1 MTGSCRAIMAALRSV
16 RETYTSFM
24 VFIAFSLP
32 GSGGCR
38 LRRGVDAFGVV
49 HLQPGQGRI
58 EHANDPQRL
67 GSAAQP
73 VLIVFNQR
81 INHNA
86 AQRIFLPV
94 GYAFNLAV
102 AFYAPHHIKMVPVV
116 DMGFRTRENDGSF
129 TY

>member
-67 GSAAQP
+67 GSVAQP
-73 VLIVFNQR
+73 VLIVFIQR
-81 INHNA
+81 IDHTG

-94 GYAFNLAV
+94 GDGFNLAV
-102 AFYAPHHIKMVPVV
+102 AFYAPHRLKMVLVV
-116 DMGFRTRENDGSF
+116 AVGLDRKSTRP
-129 TY
+129 

>member
-73 VLIVFNQR
+73 VLIVFIQR
-81 INHNA
+81 IDHTG

-94 GYAFNLAV
+94 GDGFNRSEEHTSELQSLMRISYAVFCLKKN
-102 AFYAPHHIKMVPVV
+102 
-116 DMGFRTRENDGSF
+116 
-129 TY
+129 